1 MAADPAR
8 PALASVKEQLS
19 DLSQDVH
26 RISRQLHPSI
36 LEDLGLADAIRSE
49 CERRGSQSQIAVDFR
64 CGELPAGIPK
74 DVALCLFRITQE
86 ALRNAAR
93 HSQTERIDLVLN
105 ADAECI
111 RLKVQDYGCGFD
123 VARTRGQPGLG
134 LASMQERARFV
145 GGDIQIESVP
155 GQGTSIVVS
164 LPLPEDAWDE
174 LPIRPTTNNTTRRG
188 IYEPRQNCDGG

>member
-1 MAADPAR
+1 MR
-8 PALASVKEQLS
+8 CRE
-19 DLSQDVH
+19 
-26 RISRQLHPSI
+26 
-36 LEDLGLADAIRSE
+36 
-49 CERRGSQSQIAVDFR
+49 SQSHIAVDFR
-64 CGELPAGIPK
+64 SGELPAGIPK
-74 DVALCLFRITQE
+74 DVALSLFRITQE

-164 LPLPEDAWDE
+164 LPLPEEAWDG
-174 LPIRPTTNNTTRRG
+174 LPIHTTNNTTLRG
-188 IYEPRQNCDGG
+188 IDEPRQNCDGG